1 MSISIELKPEVEER
15 LEREASAKGVS
26 VEVYVEDLIER
37 QVSRPSEG
45 ASNVDMEEVDRV
57 LDALS
62 EGSEGCPVPPPE
74 TYTRESIYLELNC
87 CATSPSLTSCSGCSN
102 VTIHTTARFA
112 KPSELS
118 WHAAMSCAARL
129 RTSSSFG
136 TSVRGRRRRGE
147 ASASPQQRQTAASG

>member
-45 ASNVDMEEVDRV
+45 SPNVDMEEVERV

-62 EGSEGCPVPPPE
+62 EGSEGRPAPPPE
-74 TYTRESIYLELNC
+74 IYTRESIYIEHN
-87 CATSPSLTSCSGCSN
+87 
-102 VTIHTTARFA
+102 
-112 KPSELS
+112 
-118 WHAAMSCAARL
+118 
-129 RTSSSFG
+129 
-136 TSVRGRRRRGE
+136 
-147 ASASPQQRQTAASG
+147 